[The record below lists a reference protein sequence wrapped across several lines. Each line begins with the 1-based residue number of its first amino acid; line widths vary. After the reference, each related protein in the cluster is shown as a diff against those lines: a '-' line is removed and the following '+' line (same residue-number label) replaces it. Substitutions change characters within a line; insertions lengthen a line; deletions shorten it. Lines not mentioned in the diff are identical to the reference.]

1 VAVRKDTI
9 TRQFDQ
15 AGILEPGEQVVIGMM
30 TQTGASP
37 WFAGLIGV
45 VLMLLT
51 GTRWYYVA
59 LTDRRVLFL
68 KASMLTSKPTGAVA
82 WADPRTAVSISDVVT
97 DAKVWN
103 RLRYHRPG
111 QAKPVRVNVSAVQ
124 WKSEFQSLV
133 SNLRAGALP
142 PAPGEPSIPP
152 PPVGP
157 SPYGPLLG
165 FRRFLGV

>member
-1 VAVRKDTI
+1 MAVRKDTI
-9 TRQFDQ
+9 TRQFNQTMQ
-15 AGILEPGEQVVIGMM
+15 AGILEPGEQVVTGMM

-37 WFAGLIGV
+37 WLAGLIGV

-68 KASMLTSKPTGAVA
+68 KASLLTSKPTGTVA
-82 WADPRTAVSISDVVT
+82 WADPRTAVSISDVVN

-103 RLRYHRPG
+103 RLRYHRSG
-111 QAKPVRVNVSAVQ
+111 QAKPVRVNVSSVQ

-133 SNLRAGALP
+133 SNLQSGVGP
-142 PAPGEPSIPP
+142 PAPGAPSIPP
-152 PPVGP
+152 PPPVEP
-157 SPYGPLLG
+157 SL
-165 FRRFLGV
+165 